1 MERTEQPRAEEE
13 VSMDIT
19 WGKCVISRAVERA
32 LEGPD
37 GEGMVWPD
45 EGAPGSLHLAS
56 RLG

>member
-1 MERTEQPRAEEE
+1 MGRTEQPRAEEE

-19 WGKCVISRAVERA
+19 RGKCVISRVVGRA

-37 GEGMVWPD
+37 REGMVWPD
-45 EGAPGSLHLAS
+45 EGVPDSVHLAS